1 MDKNSNIITIIKK
14 HPKTTIGIIGSA
26 GAIGA
31 GLSKPIFDI
40 LAYPVTIINE
50 LQKKSLLK
58 QQLEELKAIKNLFNN
73 KNDISK
79 LPFEELKAI
88 KNLFNNKND
97 ISKLPLQQKLIINPM
112 S

>member
-31 GLSKPIFDI
+31 GLLAKPIFDI
-40 LAYPVTIINE
+40 LTYPVTIINE

-58 QQLEELKAIKNLFNN
+58 QQLEELKAIKNL
-73 KNDISK
+73 S
-79 LPFEELKAI
+79 
-88 KNLFNNKND
+88 NNKND

>member
-14 HPKTTIGIIGSA
+14 HPKTTIGIIGGA

-31 GLSKPIFDI
+31 GLLAKPIFDI
-40 LAYPVTIINE
+40 LTYPATIINE

-58 QQLEELKAIKNLFNN
+58 QQLEELKSIKNLSN
-73 KNDISK
+73 
-79 LPFEELKAI
+79 
-88 KNLFNNKND
+88 NNKND